1 MKSWCRG
8 LRIRL
13 ILHPSSFILRKEK
26 PRHEPRLL
34 RRDWLRAAG
43 NELPWLRVSGVVVFE
58 IVRNAEAGAGGGVHL
73 LRGGGRLL
81 QLRGAGL
88 LPGKVLPG
96 FVLPRPYSL
105 PGGFSRCLVE
115 IFFLIGGGP
124 PLPT

>member
-1 MKSWCRG
+1 MKSSCRG

-73 LRGGGRLL
+73 LRGGDRIL
-81 QLRGAGL
+81 QLGDAVLHLCKLLLDLGLQIADL
-88 LPGKVLPG
+88 LPGD
-96 FVLPRPYSL
+96 LPRWL
-105 PGGFSRCLVE
+105 LE
-115 IFFLIGGGP
+115 HFL
-124 PLPT
+124 